1 MKKRDLYY
9 ERIPTKLL
17 RENVRY
23 LGTILGK
30 VIRDQEGEKFF
41 RLVEKVR
48 KLSKANKKKIKTEY
62 SNKKIIQTIKNLDPK
77 NIFKLTRAFTHFMN
91 LMNLSEYID
100 ASRSLNEYE
109 NSKKKIDRTN
119 IFIEEIFENLFKNK
133 NINQNKIYNLTKN
146 LNIGIV
152 LTAHPTE
159 VKRRTLIQKYHKI
172 MEILEQRDLL
182 RDHPSKLRILDKKLF
197 DELTIVWNT
206 DDLKRVRP
214 SPFDEARWGLAVIE
228 DSLWDTIPKV
238 YRRLNSIFLKNMD
251 KGLPKNFNPIEFG
264 SWMGGDR
271 DGNPNVTSSITKDV
285 ILLSRWE
292 AAKLYEKSL
301 TKIIRS
307 YSMKKCSKQIIR
319 QVGKSFEPYRAF
331 LRPLRDK
338 MRITHRAIE
347 KHLVSQEPLN
357 YEKLLSSREEILKPL
372 RVVRESLE
380 KNNNENIASG
390 ELLDLMRRAKCF
402 GINLARLDI
411 RQESSRHNQLI
422 HELVKR
428 KYKKDYY
435 KFSEKEKI
443 EFLKSL
449 IVKKKNIIK
458 NFNFKN
464 EENKE
469 VWSTFKTL
477 SYEPAECLGAYVIS
491 MTASASDILSV
502 SFLQKEANIKNKLRV
517 VPLFETL
524 DDLINSKSIMQSL
537 FSQKW
542 YRKLIKNKQEVM
554 IGYSDSGK
562 DAGKMCASWHQYK
575 AQEEIVKLGKKF
587 NIEVV
592 FFHGR
597 GGSAGRGGGPIQ
609 ATLRSLPPNSV
620 NGKIRITDQGEVIQ
634 QKYGYEPLA
643 KYNIC
648 SYIGA
653 VTEATLN
660 PPPTPKNNWRDL
672 TEKMSDIAKSS
683 YRKNINQNS
692 DFIKYFKIVTPHVAL
707 GKLSIG
713 SRPSKRKNVDT
724 IKSLRA
730 IPWVFAWTQVRL
742 MLPAW
747 LGSTEAL
754 RYAYHKRSR
763 KILFDMEKNWPFFN
777 AMLDMLDMVISKV
790 DPDISKIYEE
800 FLADESLKK
809 IGKKLRFQFDTI
821 KKLNKKITPKEIA
834 VIRKPFRSQIIVR
847 NIYSEVLNIIQP
859 VVIRKLKVNKNSKN
873 KQYLNDALLTSI
885 AGISAAMKNTG

>member
-41 RLVEKVR
+41 KLVEKVR
-48 KLSKANKKKIKTEY
+48 KLSKANKKNIKTRY
-62 SNKKIIQTIKNLDPK
+62 SYKKIIQTIKNLDPK
-77 NIFKLTRAFTHFMN
+77 NTFKLTRAFTHFMN

-109 NSKKKIDRTN
+109 NSNKKIDRSN
-119 IFIEEIFENLFKNK
+119 IFIEEIFEELFKNR
-133 NINQNKIYNLTKN
+133 NISQNQIYNLTKN

-182 RDHPSKLRILDKKLF
+182 KDHPSKLRILDKKLL

-238 YRRLNSIFLKNMD
+238 YRRLNSIFLKNMGR
-251 KGLPKNFNPIEFG
+251 GLPKNFNPIEFG

-271 DGNPNVTSSITKDV
+271 DGNPNVTSNITKDV

-307 YSMKKCSKQIIR
+307 YSMKKCSKQITR
-319 QVGKSFEPYRAF
+319 KVGKSFEPYRAF

-357 YEKLLSSREEILKPL
+357 YEKLLNSREEILKPL

-380 KNNNENIASG
+380 KNNNQNIASG
-390 ELLDLMRRAKCF
+390 DLLDLMRRAKCF

-422 HELVKR
+422 YELVKR

-435 KFSEKEKI
+435 KFDEKDKI

-449 IVKKKNIIK
+449 ISKKKNIIK

-477 SYEPAECLGAYVIS
+477 SYEPPECLGAYVIS

-502 SFLQKEANIKNKLRV
+502 SFLQKEADIKNKLRV

-524 DDLINSKSIMQSL
+524 DDLINSKSIMQTL

-542 YRKLIKNKQEVM
+542 YRKLIQNKQEVM

-575 AQEEIVKLGKKF
+575 AQEEIVKLAKKF
-587 NIEVV
+587 NIEVI

-609 ATLRSLPPNSV
+609 ATLRSLPPKSV

-643 KYNIC
+643 KYNLC

-683 YRKNINQNS
+683 YRKNINQSS

-713 SRPSKRKNVDT
+713 SRPSKRKNVDN

-754 RYAYHKRSR
+754 RFAYHKRSR
-763 KILFDMEKNWPFFN
+763 KTLFDMEKNWPFFN

-790 DPDISKIYEE
+790 DPDISRIYEE
-800 FLADESLKK
+800 FLADASLKRV
-809 IGKKLRFQFDTI
+809 GKKLRFQFDVI

-834 VIRKPFRSQIIVR
+834 VIRKPFRSPIIVR

-859 VVIRKLKVNKNSKN
+859 VVIKKLKINKNPKN